1 MENVSNNKSAL
12 TTPAETE
19 EITKYGIERVAT
31 ETYTYRNYRY
41 TNVSDAIAH
50 AKLELERKS

>member
-12 TTPAETE
+12 TPAETE

-41 TNVSDAIAH
+41 TNLSDAIAH